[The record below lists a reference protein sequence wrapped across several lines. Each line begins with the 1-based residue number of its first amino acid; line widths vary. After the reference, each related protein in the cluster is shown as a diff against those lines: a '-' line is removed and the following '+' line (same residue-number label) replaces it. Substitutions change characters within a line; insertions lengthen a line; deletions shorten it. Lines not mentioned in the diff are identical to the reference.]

1 MENEKIISQIKKL
14 FELSRNNPSAE
25 EAKSAALKAQE
36 LLVKHHIEYAEV
48 ENIDLDKTEEID
60 EVKVDVPA
68 KKWKYSLAHLCAD
81 NFRCEFFMNG
91 KYRFVFYGHK
101 TDAEVC
107 AETFK
112 YLFDMGNRLGNKLA
126 REAREKYGWADN
138 VYNSCV
144 MGFISGVRQALAEQ
158 SKALMV
164 IVPEDVK
171 DGFAQRTKGF
181 KVVHNSGVHAHRGD
195 AYEQGRQHG
204 YNAMKRNALE
214 A

>member
-48 ENIDLDKTEEID
+48 ENIDLDKKEEID

-81 NFRCEFFMNG
+81 NFRCEFFLNG

-164 IVPEDVK
+164 VVPEDVK
-171 DGFAQRTKGF
+171 EGFAQRTKGF
-181 KVVHNSGVHAHRGD
+181 KVMHNSGVNARRGD

>member
-1 MENEKIISQIKKL
+1 MENEKIIEKIKKL
-14 FELSRNNPSAE
+14 FALSKNNPSQE
-25 EAKSAALKAQE
+25 EAESAALMAQE
-36 LLVKHHIEYAEV
+36 LLVKYHIEYAEV
-48 ENIDLDKTEEID
+48 ENIDIDKKEEID

-68 KKWKYSLAHLCAD
+68 KKWKYSLAHICAD

-91 KYRFVFYGHK
+91 KSRFVFYGHK
-101 TDAEVC
+101 TDATVC

-126 REAREKYGWADN
+126 REAREVRGYADN

-144 MGFISGVRQALAEQ
+144 MGFLSGVRQALAEQ

-181 KVVHNSGVHAHRGD
+181 KVSHTSPVHAYRGD
-195 AYEQGRQHG
+195 AYEKGRAHG
-204 YNAMKRNALE
+204 YSAMKRNALE
-214 A
+214 G